1 MALDKEDM
9 VPGSGNNT
17 SSEGNPWNPWQ
28 KDAELNVT
36 AGSFDKNS
44 DKQADINIP
53 VNFHRNT
60 LTSITNGDYTLVE
73 GIDYTVTNS
82 SITLNSSYLTTLENG
97 SYTLNF
103 NFSSGNA
110 GSFTVTVTDSTP
122 DTDDTGNTD
131 NTDSPT
137 TPENPE
143 VSEGTAVSGKVN
155 VTVTSS
161 SSTSSNTISPSITIT
176 ALEDN
181 SFDLSKLKIRY
192 YYTNEGNVNEN
203 IWLDTAAMKFTR
215 APWYADI
222 NSSAAAKIYTMAE
235 GKTLADTY
243 AEFTFN
249 SSETLDS
256 SADLTL
262 SFRIAKED
270 WSQYDQSNDYSYND
284 GSKIL
289 VYYEGEIINSIE
301 P

>member
-1 MALDKEDM
+1 MVLDKEDM
-9 VPGSGNNT
+9 VPGSGN
-17 SSEGNPWNPWQ
+17 PWQ
-28 KDAELNVT
+28 KEAELYVT
-36 AGSFDKNS
+36 TGSFDKNS

-60 LTSITNGDYTLVE
+60 LTSITNGNYTLVE

-82 SITLNSSYLTTLENG
+82 SITLNSSYLSTLENG

-122 DTDDTGNTD
+122 DTDDTGDDDAGNTD
-131 NTDSPT
+131 TPT
-137 TPENPE
+137 PPENPE
-143 VSEGTAVSGKVN
+143 TPEVPEAPTVSGKVN

-222 NSSAAAKIYTMAE
+222 NSSTAAKIYTMAE

-243 AEFTFN
+243 AEFTFD

-289 VYYEGEIINSIE
+289 VYYDGEIINSIE

>member
-1 MALDKEDM
+1 M
-9 VPGSGNNT
+9 VPGSG
-17 SSEGNPWNPWQ
+17 NPWQ
-28 KDAELNVT
+28 KDAELYVT
-36 AGSFDKNS
+36 TGSFDKNS

-60 LTSITNGDYTLVE
+60 LTSITNGNYTLVE

-82 SITLNSSYLTTLENG
+82 SITLSSSYLSTLENG

-122 DTDDTGNTD
+122 DTDDT
-131 NTDSPT
+131 
-137 TPENPE
+137 
-143 VSEGTAVSGKVN
+143 
-155 VTVTSS
+155 
-161 SSTSSNTISPSITIT
+161 
-176 ALEDN
+176 
-181 SFDLSKLKIRY
+181 FDLSKLKIRY

-215 APWYADI
+215 APWYAD
-222 NSSAAAKIYTMAE
+222 
-235 GKTLADTY
+235 
-243 AEFTFN
+243 
-249 SSETLDS
+249 
-256 SADLTL
+256 LTL
-262 SFRIAKED
+262 SFRIAKKD

-289 VYYEGEIINSIE
+289 VYYDGEIINSIE